1 MKVSILGNGLT
12 SLTLA
17 KLLTNQGIKVDIFSD
32 QKIKKYNKIQ
42 TLGISKTNIDFF
54 NKNILDIKKLLWNV
68 NKIEIF
74 SENLDN
80 QKILEFKDYDNY
92 LFSIIKNIDL
102 YNYLNLDLKKQKL
115 INFKKKIDYKNLVK
129 HNYNLIFNCDYDHSI
144 SKKFFYKKISKS
156 YDSLAYIST
165 IKHEKLENNNT
176 ASQVFTKRGPLAFL
190 PISSTQTS
198 IVYSVKKNVT
208 INFENEVRK
217 FNKKYDIS
225 KINPFLCFELKSSN
239 LRSYYY
245 KNIIAFGDLL
255 HKLHPLAGQGFNM
268 TIRDLRKIFEIIEFK
283 KNHGLVLDN
292 SVCLEFEK
300 SVKDKNYL
308 FSSGIDFIYEFFNFE
323 NKLNIDTLSKTVKF
337 LGKNKIVNNFFTKF
351 ADKGLVIRDY

>member
-1 MKVSILGNGLT
+1 MKVSILGDGLV

-17 KLLTNQGIKVDIFSD
+17 KTLVNEGIFVDLI
-32 QKIKKYNKIQ
+32 YNKEAKYINRNR
-42 TLGISKTNIDFF
+42 TIGMTKTNIFFF
-54 NKNILDIKKLLWNV
+54 NKNILDISKLLWRID
-68 NKIEIF
+68 KIEIF
-74 SENLDN
+74 LEKFLNKKIIDFNDN
-80 QKILEFKDYDNY
+80 NKQ
-92 LFSIIKNIDL
+92 LFSMIKNYEL
-102 YNYLNLDLKKQKL
+102 YELLNNNLKKNKFFKRKK
-115 INFKKKIDYKNLVK
+115 ISIDKSFKKNVCDIIINCDQN
-129 HNYNLIFNCDYDHSI
+129 NLIT
-144 SKKFFYKKISKS
+144 KKFFHNNSKKNYQSISYVSAIKHKKISQ
-156 YDSLAYIST
+156 
-165 IKHEKLENNNT
+165 NNV
-176 ASQVFTKRGPLAFL
+176 ACQIFTKFGPIAFL
-190 PISSTQTS
+190 PISKFETS